1 MTSKHDKKVDQIAKR
16 LERKGYTVQAD
27 ISGYETPDGIG
38 KNNYIPYIVAK
49 KTSSTKIIEVETQ
62 SSLKTD
68 KDQQEAFRRS
78 AAQRKDTKFEHVITK
93 PKKRK

>member
-1 MTSKHDKKVDQIAKR
+1 MASKHDKKVEQIAKR

-27 ISGYETPDGIG
+27 ISGYETPDSVG
-38 KNNYIPYIVAK
+38 KNNYIPDIVAK

-62 SSLKTD
+62 SSLNTD

-78 AAQRKDTKFEHVITK
+78 AAQSRGTSFDIEMAD
-93 PKKRK
+93 

>member
-1 MTSKHDKKVDQIAKR
+1 MASKHDKKIEQIAKQ

-27 ISGYETPDGIG
+27 ISRYETPDSIG
-38 KNNYIPYIVAK
+38 KNNYIPDIVAK

-78 AAQRKDTKFEHVITK
+78 AAQSRGTSFDIEMAD
-93 PKKRK
+93 

>member
-1 MTSKHDKKVDQIAKR
+1 MASKHDKKVEQIAKQ

-27 ISGYETPDGIG
+27 IAGYETPDGIG
-38 KNNYIPYIVAK
+38 KNNYIPDIVAK

-78 AAQRKDTKFEHVITK
+78 AAQSRGASFDIEMAD
-93 PKKRK
+93 

>member
-1 MTSKHDKKVDQIAKR
+1 MTSKHDNKVKQIAKQ
-16 LERKGYTVQAD
+16 LEREGYTVQAD

-38 KNNYIPYIVAK
+38 KNNYIPDIVAK
-49 KTSSTKIIEVETQ
+49 KTSSIKIIEIETQ

-78 AAQRKDTKFEHVITK
+78 AAQSRGTSFNIEVAD
-93 PKKRK
+93 

>member
-1 MTSKHDKKVDQIAKR
+1 MASNHDKKVEQIAKR
-16 LERKGYTVQAD
+16 LESEGYTVQAD

-38 KNNYIPYIVAK
+38 KNNYIPDIVAT

-62 SSLKTD
+62 RSLKTD

-78 AAQRKDTKFEHVITK
+78 AAQSRGTTFDIEIAD
-93 PKKRK
+93 